1 MSTILVIDSNA
12 EMTKALRLMLEVQ
25 GFEVAA
31 QHNYSEA
38 LQLMN
43 QQNWQPDVIIC
54 DVAAPPIDG
63 ISLLEHVRTSE
74 HWYQVPFILMSH
86 APSSELQRHAFD
98 LGADALIAK
107 PLKFEA
113 LSSTLRNLGI
123 VADPVRV

>member
-12 EMTKALRLMLEVQ
+12 EMTKAMRLMLEVQ
-25 GFEVAA
+25 GFEVAV
-31 QHNYSEA
+31 QHNYTEA

-43 QQNWQPDVIIC
+43 QEHWQPDVIIC

-63 ISLLEHVRTSE
+63 ISLLEHVRSSS
-74 HWYQVPFILMSH
+74 HWYHVPFILMSY
-86 APSSELQRHAFD
+86 APSAELQRHAFD

-123 VADPVRV
+123 LAASARV